1 MSKKLIYVNL
11 GRGMG
16 KTSIALTEYHK
27 FKQQGESVNIL
38 ITDYKRERSLI
49 GISDRLRIPINKK
62 DIIIGDDIM
71 GRNMDRL
78 IIDDADEL
86 IESIM
91 LPNLN
96 VPFVDFF
103 DRMFMLTNK
112 ILFTSSHIT
121 NFELKDYLYKRKDI
135 EWTHYTEADLKGY
148 KFGV

>member
-27 FKQQGESVNIL
+27 FKQRGERVNIL
-38 ITDYKRERSLI
+38 VYPDYLKS
-49 GISDRLRIPINKK
+49 LRIIANKLNIPMFMG
-62 DIIIGDDIM
+62 DIITGDDYR
-71 GRNMDRL
+71 GRTIDRL
-78 IIDDADEL
+78 IIDDAEQVL
-86 IESIM
+86 TCPSFHSINHSINNF
-91 LPNLN
+91 L
-96 VPFVDFF
+96 DT
-103 DRMFMLTNK
+103 MFLLTDK

-121 NFELKDYLYKRKDI
+121 NFELKDYLYKRKNI